1 MKNKFSVFVKIQAIA
16 IIPILIVSLFLGYQ
30 SYSSK
35 KTAIMNEKKAALQ
48 SLVTL
53 AHDIVEGQYK
63 AYKEGKITEAIAKEN
78 SVQLISV
85 LKYGPEKKDYLWIND
100 FTPKMVYHPKKE
112 LFEMKDLSQ
121 YKDPSGKLL
130 FMEMIDVAK
139 KSKEGFVDYIWFSKS
154 DKDVT
159 VPKISFVKTFE
170 PWGWI
175 IGTGIYLDD
184 VNVILM
190 TELKQNIS
198 FCVLLFL
205 IISTFAFIFVQTN
218 LSKPLLEIV
227 KSLQSRVDSLNA
239 SSDQISNTAHFISAG
254 VKEQRENL
262 NTAQKVM
269 REVAEMAIENE
280 QSASVTRNKTSEF
293 VSIAEN
299 GMGTINNLN
308 ASFES
313 IQKGNEGMIET
324 FQRGQKD
331 QEKIAHMVQEIG
343 NKTKV
348 INDIVF
354 QTKLLSFNASVE
366 AARAGENGKGFAVVA
381 EEVGKLAT
389 MTQAAALEISSIVN
403 ENKSSVEKII
413 IETSK
418 AIDQVS
424 EQMKTNVSEAG
435 KQVDACSKLF
445 NRIAEEAT
453 SLDQNAENILLSSE
467 KQKSGFEEINESF
480 ENLIESV
487 KQNALLGQQAEQAAE
502 IVSNENRNLGETITT
517 LMKFIFAEKKINIEQ
532 TLPKLEWSTKYL
544 LNVKDMDEEH
554 VLIVKGINKLIDGMN
569 TNDSNCV
576 VYLDELLKVSIDH
589 FAHEE
594 KFMMS
599 IAYPD
604 FNSHKRIHEALLKQ
618 LGDYRKK
625 YGTAEFDNARFVR
638 FVQNWLLSHIM
649 GVDMQYAEH
658 SRHSRAA

>member
-1 MKNKFSVFVKIQAIA
+1 MKNKFSVFLKIQAIA
-16 IIPILIVSLFLGYQ
+16 IIPTLIVSIFLGYQ
-30 SYSSK
+30 SYTSK
-35 KTAIMNEKKAALQ
+35 KTAIMNEKKMALQ

-53 AHDIVEGQYK
+53 GYDAVEGQYSDYK
-63 AYKEGKITEAIAKEN
+63 AGKISETEAKANAIKT
-78 SVQLISV
+78 ISQ
-85 LKYGPEKKDYLWIND
+85 LKYGEEKKDYLWIND

-112 LFEMKDLSQ
+112 LLEMNDLKD

-130 FMEMIDVAK
+130 FIEMVDIATK
-139 KSKEGFVDYIWFSKS
+139 NKEGFVDYIWFSKT
-154 DKDVT
+154 DKTVT

-170 PWGWI
+170 AWGWI

-184 VNVILM
+184 VNAILM
-190 TELKQNIS
+190 SELKQNIV
-198 FCVLLFL
+198 FCVLIFL
-205 IISTFAFIFVQTN
+205 IISTVTFIFVQTN
-218 LSKPLLEIV
+218 LSRPLLAIV
-227 KSLQSRVDSLNA
+227 NSLQTRVDSLNA

-262 NTAQKVM
+262 NSAQKVM
-269 REVAEMAIENE
+269 KEVAEMAIENE
-280 QSASVTRNKTSEF
+280 QSASITRNKTSEF

-299 GMGTINNLN
+299 GIGTINNLN
-308 ASFES
+308 SSFAS
-313 IQKGNEGMIET
+313 IQQGNEGMIET

-389 MTQAAALEISSIVN
+389 MTQAAALEISSIVT
-403 ENKSSVEKII
+403 ENKTSVEKII
-413 IETSK
+413 EETSK
-418 AIDQVS
+418 AIETVS
-424 EQMKTNVSEAG
+424 EQMKSNVEVAG
-435 KQVDACSKLF
+435 KQVEACSKLF

-467 KQKSGFEEINESF
+467 RQKRGFEEMNDSF

-502 IVSNENRNLGETITT
+502 IVSNENKNLGDTITT
-517 LMKFIFAEKKINIEQ
+517 LMKFIFADKKVEVAQ
-532 TLPKLEWSTKYL
+532 KLPKLEWSSKYML
-544 LNVKDMDEEH
+544 QIKNMDDEH
-554 VLIVKGINKLIDGMN
+554 IAIVNGINKLIEGMN
-569 TNDSNCV
+569 SEDPESV
-576 VYLDELLKVSIDH
+576 RYLDELLKVAIDH
-589 FAHEE
+589 FVHEE

-625 YGTAEFDNARFVR
+625 YGTAEFDNGRFVR
-638 FVQNWLLSHIM
+638 FVQNWLLSHII
-649 GVDMQYAEH
+649 GVDIQYAEH
-658 SRHSRAA
+658 SRHHRAA